1 MTLKTALIVDDDET
15 SRDVAHGIL
24 TSLGIGE
31 IFLAHDGK
39 EAARKLN
46 SLTRIDLILC
56 DIIMPERDG
65 IEFISDLVAT
75 GYAGGL
81 ILMSSKGSQFM
92 DLTKLIAKRKNLQ
105 LWGTL
110 NKPLIADE
118 VALALE
124 NGLSGKPS

>member
-15 SRDVAHGIL
+15 SRNLAQSIL
-24 TSLGIGE
+24 ASLGIGE
-31 IFLAHDGK
+31 IFLASDGK
-39 EAARKLN
+39 DAAHKLN
-46 SLTRIDLILC
+46 SLPHLDLILC

-65 IEFISDLVAT
+65 IEFISDLVSVR
-75 GYAGGL
+75 YVGGL

-124 NGLSGKPS
+124 SGLAGK